1 MPTPDSSNLLWQKS
15 AIDLVSGYA
24 KREFSP
30 VDALDSVLERLD
42 DVNPRINAV
51 VSLNRKAAR
60 SAAEASAKRWLDR
73 ASLGRL
79 DGVPLTVKDNIP
91 VRDLRATWGS
101 KLYADYVPEVD
112 ELPIARLRDAGA
124 IILGKTNCPEFT
136 LQGYTD
142 NLVFGPTRNPWD
154 LELTPGGS
162 SGGAVAAVSAGIGP
176 IAIGTDG
183 GGSIRRPASHTGL
196 VGLKPSRG
204 RVPRCDGF
212 PAILL
217 YLETLGPMAR
227 TVADLCAVM
236 EVISPPDPRDPSS
249 SCFRGT
255 PFEIEPIRPLRILS
269 VPQFADSPVDPE
281 VRTKVAAAAKTFAE
295 LGHSVEEGKAPFAI
309 EPLAKAWGVI
319 GQV

>member
-1 MPTPDSSNLLWQKS
+1 MRAWRRPDRRHRACLTQTVVLKMRTSDSTDPLWQRS
-15 AIDLVSGYA
+15 ALGLVAGYA
-24 KREFSP
+24 GGEFSP
-30 VDALDSVLERLD
+30 VEVLDSVLERLD
-42 DVNPRINAV
+42 KINPKINAV
-51 VSLNRKAAR
+51 VTLDRKSAR
-60 SAAEASAKRWLDR
+60 SVAEASEKRWLAR
-73 ASLGRL
+73 AALGTL

-91 VRDLRATWGS
+91 VRGLRTTWGS
-101 KLYADYVPEVD
+101 NLYADYVPEAD

-142 NLVFGPTRNPWD
+142 NLLFGPTRNPWN

-204 RVPRCDGF
+204 RVPRCGGF

-217 YLETLGPMAR
+217 DFETVGPMTR
-227 TVADLCAVM
+227 TVADLVTTM
-236 EVISPPDPRDPSS
+236 DLMSSPDRRDPLSL
-249 SCFRGT
+249 FFANR
-255 PFEIEPIRPLRILS
+255 PFESESLSASRI
-269 VPQFADSPVDPE
+269 
-281 VRTKVAAAAKTFAE
+281 
-295 LGHSVEEGKAPFAI
+295 
-309 EPLAKAWGVI
+309 
-319 GQV
+319 